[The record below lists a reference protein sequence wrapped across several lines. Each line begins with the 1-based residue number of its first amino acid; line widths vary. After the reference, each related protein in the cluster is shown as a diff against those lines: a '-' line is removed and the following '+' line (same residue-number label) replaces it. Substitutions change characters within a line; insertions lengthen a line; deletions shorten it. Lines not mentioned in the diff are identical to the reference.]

1 MVRYL
6 FVLLSVIAFAAPAF
20 AQDIPQFELTFGY
33 GNFGVNSP
41 SIPGS
46 NVPILSDKR
55 HSGFTTHQTI
65 NLNSTFA
72 IENYLGFYWFGREP
86 AFGNTKTELVA
97 EHIGGKVS
105 YRNLGPVLYGSASIG
120 GGFLR
125 FPNAGQGDSS
135 FGFKYGGG
143 VDIPFKEFFAWKI
156 DISRMSYGFF
166 GDAAGVEGRTAG
178 LNISTGIVIKV
189 GE

>member
-1 MVRYL
+1 MVKYG
-6 FVLLSVIAFAAPAF
+6 FGLLLIIAFAAPGF
-20 AQDIPQFELTFGY
+20 AQDIPQIELGFGY

-72 IENYLGFYWFGREP
+72 IENYLGLYWFGTEP
-86 AFGNTKTELVA
+86 LFGKTELVS
-97 EHIGGKVS
+97 EHIGGRVS
-105 YRNLGPVLYGSASIG
+105 YRKLGPVLYGSAGIGAGFIRLPQSG
-120 GGFLR
+120 GGE
-125 FPNAGQGDSS
+125 SS

-166 GDAAGVEGRTAG
+166 GEVVDGRTSG

-189 GE
+189 GQ